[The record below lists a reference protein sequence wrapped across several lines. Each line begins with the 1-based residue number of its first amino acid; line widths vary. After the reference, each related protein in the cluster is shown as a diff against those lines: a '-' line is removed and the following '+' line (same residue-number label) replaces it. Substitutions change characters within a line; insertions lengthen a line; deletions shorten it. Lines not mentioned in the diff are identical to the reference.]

1 MSAEAYLSI
10 TEQTL
15 WEETGMRNLSVDEL
29 IADARR
35 ILDELEQRSLSP
47 LHFPG
52 DSCYENDIATDEE
65 GEPRKRQS
73 FIPDEKG
80 LKPTNHGRAWTEDQI
95 EQAKAFKVA
104 GWSYSKI
111 ARHFGRNTNGVRKM
125 LRRK

>member
-1 MSAEAYLSI
+1 MRTEAYLSI
-10 TEQTL
+10 TPQTL
-15 WEETGMRNLSVDEL
+15 WEETDMRNLSVDEL

-35 ILDELEQRSLSP
+35 ILNELEQRSLSP

-52 DSCYENDIATDEE
+52 DSCYENEISIVEEVEAGKRRSFLPME
-65 GEPRKRQS
+65 GE
-73 FIPDEKG
+73 
-80 LKPTNHGRAWTEDQI
+80 LKPPNHGRAWTEDQI

-111 ARHFGRNTNGVRKM
+111 AKHFGRNTNGVRKM